1 MSEPTP
7 VVLPLPPN
15 MPQEQAPAW
24 LNEVFPDLMQTG
36 IVSDPEGT
44 AAVLLEMT
52 AFGIPEPAVAC
63 CALLLPNTMP
73 LLVAVFASPDAGEA
87 AMLPSLLVD
96 DTPGDTVIKRADET
110 VDALGIRVFQ
120 ASRVVSSFENG
131 QNKLFL
137 RGALAGTRPVNGV
150 ERDVCLYFTGIEIG
164 NLTTAFWPLTSFL
177 VGDLLP
183 QLIQLGENA

>member
-1 MSEPTP
+1 M
-7 VVLPLPPN
+7 VLPLPPN

-131 QNKLFL
+131 ENKLFL

>member
-7 VVLPLPPN
+7 VVVPLPPN

-24 LNEVFPDLMQTG
+24 LNDVLPDLMRTG
-36 IVSDPEGT
+36 IVTDPEAT
-44 AAVLLEMT
+44 AAALLEMT

-63 CALLLPNTMP
+63 CALLLPDTTP
-73 LLVAVFASPDAGEA
+73 LLVAVFASPGAGEA
-87 AMLPSLLVD
+87 ATLPSLLVD
-96 DTPGDTVIKRADET
+96 DTPGDNVIKRADET

-120 ASRVVSSFENG
+120 ASRVVSSFEDGENR
-131 QNKLFL
+131 LFL

-150 ERDVCLYFTGIEIG
+150 ERDVCLYFTGTDIG
-164 NLTTAFWPLTSFL
+164 DLPTAFWPLTSFL

>member
-24 LNEVFPDLMQTG
+24 LNEVFPDLMRTG
-36 IVSDPEGT
+36 IVTDPEGT
-44 AAVLLEMT
+44 AAVL
-52 AFGIPEPAVAC
+52 PEPAVAC
-63 CALLLPNTMP
+63 CALLLPDTMP

-131 QNKLFL
+131 ENKLFL

-164 NLTTAFWPLTSFL
+164 NLTTAFWPLTAFL